1 MMTQEGKQEAE
12 NKTAPPT
19 ITNEKRASAVK
30 TTKELTSGKE
40 RLGRG

>member
-12 NKTAPPT
+12 NKTAPP
-19 ITNEKRASAVK
+19 ITTEKRASAVK